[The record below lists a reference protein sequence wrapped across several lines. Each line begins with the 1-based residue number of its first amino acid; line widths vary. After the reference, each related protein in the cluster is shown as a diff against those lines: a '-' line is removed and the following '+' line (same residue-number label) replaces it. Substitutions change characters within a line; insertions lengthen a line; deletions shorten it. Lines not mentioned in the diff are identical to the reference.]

1 MLPSKANA
9 STASND
15 LAFGR
20 FVIQSAARQVRVD
33 NQPVKLGA
41 RAFDLLM
48 TPVERRDCVVSKLG
62 HHAQA
67 ARLAGRANANIA
79 ASGFEREQSELRAA
93 RMTEDLLR
101 QAMSEGALNAL
112 MNEGSAFTDEA
123 AIRAALGID
132 RRSVGRAA

>member
-9 STASND
+9 STASTSS
-15 LAFGR
+15 FGR
-20 FVIQSAARQVRVD
+20 FVIQSTARQVRVD
-33 NQPVKLGA
+33 NQSVKLGA

-48 TPVERRDCVVSKLG
+48 TLVERRDCVVSKLG

-67 ARLAGRANANIA
+67 ARLARRANASIA

-93 RMTEDLLR
+93 RMTEDILR
-101 QAMSEGALNAL
+101 HAMSKGALNAL

-123 AIRAALGID
+123 AIWAAPGID
-132 RRSVGRAA
+132 SRSVGRAA

>member
-1 MLPSKANA
+1 MLPSKATS
-9 STASND
+9 STASKD

-48 TPVERRDCVVSKLG
+48 TLVERRDCVVSKLG

-67 ARLAGRANANIA
+67 ARLAGRLSVVG
-79 ASGFEREQSELRAA
+79 SGS
-93 RMTEDLLR
+93 
-101 QAMSEGALNAL
+101 GATYQF
-112 MNEGSAFTDEA
+112 GHYVFSSR
-123 AIRAALGID
+123 I
-132 RRSVGRAA
+132 